1 MNQSQ
6 PIKSQLMGQ
15 YSFTYVIGYRHK
27 MDRLSN
33 LKRVL
38 DWINGFNGAEVLLI
52 EQDKHS
58 KIKHLNLKAKHIF
71 LKSDRPY
78 NKSWSFNVAIKQ
90 AQSNIIVYADSDL
103 IMDPNQFIEGLK
115 SLQQYEMVNPY
126 KSVIDL
132 NAQESQ
138 LQLDHMIK
146 IDRPGRGENDHQKV
160 PLCGGICMFRKDAI
174 TKIGGWNEDFI
185 GWGAEDDFVSVK
197 VKNFL
202 SYTELSNKCY
212 HLYHTRENPD
222 MNLYQRNLQLLQ
234 KLGALSKEDLTKTIN
249 NSIQKIGM
257 KNKYDN
263 QV

>member
-6 PIKSQLMGQ
+6 PIPVQTTGQ
-15 YSFTYVIGYRHK
+15 YMFTYVIGYRHK
-27 MDRLSN
+27 ADRLQN

-38 DWINGFNGAEVLLI
+38 EWVNGFNAVEVLLI
-52 EQDKHS
+52 EQDTHS

-71 LKSDRPY
+71 LKSNRPY
-78 NKSWSFNVAIKQ
+78 NKSWAFNVAIKQ
-90 AQSNIIVYADSDL
+90 SQSNIIVYADSDL

-115 SLQQYEMVNPY
+115 ALQQFEMVNPY
-126 KSVIDL
+126 KSVVDL
-132 NAQESQ
+132 NAQESSLNLDQ
-138 LQLDHMIK
+138 MLQIN
-146 IDRPGRGENDHQKV
+146 RPGRGETDHQKV

-174 TKIGGWNEDFI
+174 SRIGGWNEDFI

-197 VKNFL
+197 VKHFL
-202 SYTELSNKCY
+202 TYVEMPYRCY
-212 HLYHTRENPD
+212 HLFHNREAPD

-234 KLGALSKEDLTKTIN
+234 KLGSLSKEDLTKTIN

-263 QV
+263 QI